1 MATRNPTDLLAHKPL
16 SSDPFWV
23 KTSGGPFVGGVGMYP
38 NFSGV
43 LGSGEAN
50 YVDFTQKLVSFAQP
64 QYSYS

>member
-50 YVDFTQKLVSFAQP
+50 SV
-64 QYSYS
+64 